1 MKNNS
6 NIEMVISLIFISSP
20 MHDEFSRLSSR
31 QERLPA
37 APVKIKLDK
46 IWLIKHLIEMDYTI
60 LPAIN
65 AW

>member
-1 MKNNS
+1 
-6 NIEMVISLIFISSP
+6 

-46 IWLIKHLIEMDYTI
+46 IWLIKHRIEMDYTI